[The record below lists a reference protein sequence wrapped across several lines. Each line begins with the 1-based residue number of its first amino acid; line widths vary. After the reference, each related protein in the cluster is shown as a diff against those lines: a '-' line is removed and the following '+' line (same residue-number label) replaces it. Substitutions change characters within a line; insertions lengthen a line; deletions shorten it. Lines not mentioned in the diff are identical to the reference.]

1 MHAEISGTVDF
12 FEKDDPACLKRL
24 RSVVALLPEAKEH
37 GRMRPAS
44 AKAFSADG
52 KRLLVISEGSSN
64 LERRPEELDSAN
76 LQR

>member
-1 MHAEISGTVDF
+1 
-12 FEKDDPACLKRL
+12 
-24 RSVVALLPEAKEH
+24 
-37 GRMRPAS
+37 MRPAS